1 MIKTIKSMPLLV
13 KVCTILLGAVLLGAL
28 FAGFLMPYD
37 PDDTFLLDR
46 NQPPVFA
53 GGSAAYLLGTD
64 ELGRD
69 ILSRILY
76 GTRISVGM
84 AIFGLFFGGLIGVV
98 LGLTAGYFGG
108 RWDRFVMILV
118 NFQQSVPFTLIILMA
133 IVLLGRGLTV
143 LMLFIGL
150 AFWETYARFVRSLVL
165 SLKEKQYIEAARSYN
180 ASPARILFK
189 YIFPGIVPSFIVIL
203 TLNFPTVL
211 MLESSLSFIGIGVQP
226 PTATLGQMVGSGR
239 NYLMT
244 NYWISVLPAIIIV
257 LLSFCVQHI
266 GEWLRDKYDIR
277 LAD

>member
-1 MIKTIKSMPLLV
+1 MPLFV
-13 KVCTILLGAVLLGAL
+13 KMCLALMVAVFLAALLADY
-28 FAGFLMPYD
+28 LMPYN
-37 PDDTFLLDR
+37 PNETFLVDR
-46 NQPPVFA
+46 NLPPVFA
-53 GGSAAYLLGTD
+53 GGTMQYILGTD

-84 AIFGLFFGGLIGVV
+84 ALFGLFFGGLIGVV
-98 LGLTAGYFGG
+98 LGLVAGYFGG
-108 RWDRFVMILV
+108 WWDRVVMMLI

-133 IVLLGRGLTV
+133 IVLFGRGLPI
-143 LMLFIGL
+143 LIMFIGL
-150 AFWETYARFVRSLVL
+150 AYWEVYARFVRGFVL
-165 SLKEKQYIEAARSYN
+165 SIKEKQYIEAAKSYN
-180 ASPARILFK
+180 ASPLRILFK
-189 YIFPGIVPSFIVIL
+189 YIFPGVIPSFIVIL

-244 NYWISVLPAIIIV
+244 NYWISVLPAIVIV

-266 GEWLRDKYDIR
+266 GGWLRDKYDIR
-277 LAD
+277 LVD